1 MREWRGEGEKQWK
14 LQHTTQQSCKSDGS
28 REMNLI
34 SSWLMCLR
42 DAPFFTPE
50 PANSSK
56 LNLLIQL
63 SPWMSNDPGSHL
75 LWLTAPPH
83 ANQSFWKWAV
93 ISVERIIKVLAAPWQ
108 QAVLRPCGT
117 AVNHKERDSEELPQP
132 LAALLFLG
140 EECFA
145 SFFKSKAWWVPASY
159 LISNRTWIRVSIL
172 GKKCTPG
179 RHVTKTRG
187 ARGLLLGLDLHVI
200 WICTWFLDS
209 HVIWTLSAAYG
220 TN

>member
-1 MREWRGEGEKQWK
+1 MREWRGEEEKQWK
-14 LQHTTQQSCKSDGS
+14 IQHTAQQSCKSDRS

-75 LWLTAPPH
+75 LWLTAPPP

-108 QAVLRPCGT
+108 QAVLRPHGT
-117 AVNHKERDSEELPQP
+117 AINHMERDSEELPQP
-132 LAALLFLG
+132 LAALLFWG
-140 EECFA
+140 DEFFA
-145 SFFKSKAWWVPASY
+145 SFFKSKAWRVTASY
-159 LISNRTWIRVSIL
+159 LISNRTWMRVSIL

-179 RHVTKTRG
+179 RCVTKTRG
-187 ARGLLLGLDLHVI
+187 ACGLLLGLDLHMI
-200 WICTWFLDS
+200 LGFTRDLD
-209 HVIWTLSAAYG
+209 L
-220 TN
+220 